1 MVIAGVVVVELSMII
16 LSSRYNA
23 VVLARESVNK
33 RKVESWS
40 FFSLPFSLFITIQVK
55 YVWHDTVA

>member
-33 RKVESWS
+33 RKGRIVE
-40 FFSLPFSLFITIQVK
+40 FLFPPVQFIYHYTSQVCM
-55 YVWHDTVA
+55 A